1 MSSKVTT
8 DGKQKVT
15 RQCLNEVFEKAGV
28 NNVINTA
35 SASTSQIATAKQYSG
50 RLEDL
55 SVDTPSLI
63 NRDTLSPSLKKILR
77 SRNGFDPRVW
87 NPPKAAR
94 IRGTDEV
101 FIYDGDHSRHLYK
114 HFFPNRETM
123 PVLVVEV
130 GSREEVHELFV
141 QANATGRTAMT
152 AEQIFVHVFHA
163 GRKDAT
169 KTEKILSEV
178 GLKVYC
184 SSEPGGQVGD
194 LNGYLTKING
204 AKKAIKIVKKG
215 EYGNCTL
222 KAAVALLGRCMEASD
237 KWNPDANFPAE
248 LLGGLTMLLGAYPAL
263 APGNISHEH
272 FEDRLSH
279 DLKYHSAKQ
288 VAETYK
294 SKGGAVVN
302 HAEFSIAKGLVKT
315 INESHSTYKL
325 PKKLHGRKLSKFKPK
340 KG

>member
-1 MSSKVTT
+1 MASKVTT

-15 RQCLNEVFEKAGV
+15 RECLEEVFKKAGV
-28 NNVINTA
+28 EKVINPVPEYA
-35 SASTSQIATAKQYSG
+35 EQYG
-50 RLEDL
+50 KRLRDL
-55 SVDTPSLI
+55 SVDTESLI
-63 NRDTLSPSLKKILR
+63 NRDTLSPALKKCLG
-77 SRNGFDPRVW
+77 SMGGFDARVW
-87 NPPKAAR
+87 NPPKAAE
-94 IRGTDEV
+94 IRGTEKI

-114 HFFPNRETM
+114 HFFPKRKTM
-123 PVLVVEV
+123 PVSVVEV
-130 GSREEVHELFV
+130 DNQQEVHELFV
-141 QANATGRTAMT
+141 QANATGRTAIT
-152 AEQIFVHVFHA
+152 AEQIFVHMYHA
-163 GRKDAT
+163 GREDAIQ
-169 KTEKILSEV
+169 TEKILSEV

-184 SSEPGGQVGD
+184 SSEPGGQVVD